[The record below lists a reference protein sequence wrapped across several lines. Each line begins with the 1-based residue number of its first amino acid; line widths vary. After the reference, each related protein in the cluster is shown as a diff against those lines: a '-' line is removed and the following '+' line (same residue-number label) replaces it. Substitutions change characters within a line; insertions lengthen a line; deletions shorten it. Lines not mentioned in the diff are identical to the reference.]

1 MQLLHALKA
10 RTAASHSNLEN
21 SLDVF
26 SRVRDAAAYRGLLGK
41 FFTLYEP
48 LEAQLERSADWS
60 SLKFDFDAHRKAAWL
75 REDLSALGV
84 SAAEMDSWQRCRSLP
99 DTAGVGAAI
108 GCLYVL
114 EGSMLGGQ
122 VISKRFRETLGV
134 TPETGGRFFN
144 GYGAETGQRWRA
156 FGQWVQEADVREGG
170 LEVPAAEAAKSTFAC
185 FGQWLKS

>member
-1 MQLLHALKA
+1 MQLLQALKA
-10 RTAASHSNLEN
+10 RTAASHSKLEN

-26 SRVRDAAAYRGLLGK
+26 SQVRTPADYRRLLAK

-48 LEAQLERSADWS
+48 LEAQLGASVDWT
-60 SLKFDFDAHRKAAWL
+60 SLKFDFEAHRKTAWL
-75 REDLSALGV
+75 RDDLAALGV
-84 SAAEMDSWQRCRSLP
+84 SAAEMDSWQRCAELP
-99 DTAGVGAAI
+99 DTTGVGAAI

-114 EGSMLGGQ
+114 EGSTLGGQ

-134 TPETGGRFFN
+134 TPENGGRFFN

-156 FGQWVQEADVREGG
+156 FGHWAQRADEQAGG
-170 LEVPAAEAAKSTFAC
+170 LEQPAAEAAQRTFAC